1 MNADSS
7 VIPGTVD
14 WTGENPGILLKD
26 AEGAFSAMALF
37 FRVAWSPVGTGQLLL
52 LYGTPGNEFAEPGAP
67 NLLMGDN
74 AELAD
79 FLMSNFIG
87 KLAAFRDAPPF
98 NSLTYQQAT
107 AIRSSGDPLGRRY
120 AESVANADYC
130 VELAWEDLESP
141 RMLELSPE
149 QTGTKEHKM
158 STLLVPAK
166 SGRIL
171 VNGRELPGSVGTRVQ
186 AGMETTTAFLYFAE
200 TWTIPPLD

>member
-1 MNADSS
+1 MRVDSS

-14 WTGENPGILLKD
+14 WTGENPGILLKN

-37 FRVAWSPVGTGQLLL
+37 FRVAWSPAGTGQLLL
-52 LYGTPGNEFAEPGAP
+52 LYGTPGSEFAEQHAP

-74 AELAD
+74 SELAD
-79 FLMSNFIG
+79 FLLANFIG

-98 NSLTYQQAT
+98 SGLIYQHAT
-107 AIRSSGDPLGRRY
+107 AVRSSGDPLGRRY
-120 AESVANADYC
+120 TESIANSDFC
-130 VELAWEDLESP
+130 VELAWEDLEHP
-141 RMLELSPE
+141 RVLELAPE

-166 SGRIL
+166 TGRIF
-171 VNGRELPGSVGTRVQ
+171 VNGHELPGTVGTRVQ

-200 TWTIPPLD
+200 TWTIPLQD

>member
-1 MNADSS
+1 MNVDSS

-14 WTGENPGILLKD
+14 WTGENPGILLKN

-52 LYGTPGNEFAEPGAP
+52 LYGTPGSEFAEQHAP

-74 AELAD
+74 SELAD
-79 FLMSNFIG
+79 FLLANFIG

-98 NSLTYQQAT
+98 SGLTYQHAT
-107 AIRSSGDPLGRRY
+107 AIRSSGDPLGSRY
-120 AESVANADYC
+120 TESVANSDFC
-130 VELAWEDLESP
+130 VELAWEDLKHP
-141 RMLELSPE
+141 RVLELAPE

-166 SGRIL
+166 TGRIF
-171 VNGRELPGSVGTRVQ
+171 VNGHELPGTVGTRVQ

-200 TWTIPPLD
+200 TWTIPLQD

>member
-1 MNADSS
+1 MSADSS
-7 VIPGTVD
+7 VIPGEVD

-26 AEGAFSAMALF
+26 GEDAFSAMALF

-52 LYGTPGNEFAEPGAP
+52 LYGTPRSEFAEPGAP

-79 FLMSNFIG
+79 FLMSSFIG

-98 NSLTYQQAT
+98 NSLSYLQAT

-120 AESVANADYC
+120 AESVSNADYC
-130 VELAWEDLESP
+130 VELAWEDLENP
-141 RMLELSPE
+141 RVLELSPE

-171 VNGRELPGSVGTRVQ
+171 VNGRKLPGSVGTRVQ